1 MIQLCF
7 MKRIS
12 KADLF
17 LHSNEVDFMQELLKK
32 SEQKLALSFIF
43 MFRYI
48 DVFHPWII
56 QFDDYFEPRCSQKI
70 STSCFL

>member
-1 MIQLCF
+1 

-48 DVFHPWII
+48 DVPIT
-56 QFDDYFEPRCSQKI
+56 D
-70 STSCFL
+70 